1 MKRTKEQIQKE
12 KERQDIKF
20 RAHCRSL
27 GIPEPRSEVQFHSTR
42 KWRFD
47 YAWPQYRVALEIE
60 GGVFTGGRHTSG
72 VGFLKDAEKYN
83 YAACMGWAIIRCM
96 PRTLCTGETMT
107 FIAQAIKVQTPKV
120 SNNHKPEELP

>member
-12 KERQDIKF
+12 KEQQDIKF

-27 GIPEPRSEVQFHSTR
+27 GIPKPRAEVQFHSTR

-72 VGFLKDAEKYN
+72 AGFVKDAEKYN

-96 PRTLCTGETMT
+96 PRTLCTGDTMA
-107 FIAQAIKVQTPKV
+107 FIKQAIQVQIPKV
-120 SNNHKPEELP
+120 SNNPNPEELP